1 MFYVLSLIAAV
12 WFFIWS
18 IADFADANG
27 WVMVSKH
34 SAEGRGGA
42 TFFAVITSILMLG
55 ISILTVINL
64 ILFYK
69 RPSSDSDD

>member
-1 MFYVLSLIAAV
+1 MDQATHNKIVS
-12 WFFIWS
+12 FIWS

-27 WVMVSKH
+27 WVMVQKH
-34 SAEGRGGA
+34 SDSGRGGA

-64 ILFYK
+64 VMFYK